1 MFIQLWDY
9 TGVDVSTDNCYIF
22 RARSPSPQR
31 PSLTLRDALRFLGLG
46 LPWTIGSIYWA
57 AQGRTSAWQE
67 KYASK
72 AAAVFNKEQGGSPQ
86 KSWGYGWFI
95 TARNMVYDFLAL

>member
-1 MFIQLWDY
+1 MVIQLWDY
-9 TGVDVSTDNCYIF
+9 TGVDVSTDNCNIF
-22 RARSPSPQR
+22 RARFPAAQ
-31 PSLTLRDALRFLGLG
+31 TLPDALRFLGLG

-72 AAAVFNKEQGGSPQ
+72 AAAVFNKKQGGSPQ
-86 KSWGYGWFI
+86 KNWGYGWFK
-95 TARNMVYDFLAL
+95 TARNMVYDFLTL